1 MMVMM
6 ATMELQLFDSL
17 IKLECISSCRPKGE
31 LAMDFTTFKKSLDS
45 DVKHGKLTKIEASRL
60 LQLRIIY
67 EENQI
72 MYNGM
77 HKTLREPK

>member
-1 MMVMM
+1 MN
-6 ATMELQLFDSL
+6 
-17 IKLECISSCRPKGE
+17 
-31 LAMDFTTFKKSLDS
+31 FTTFKKSLDS